1 MTRRPSASIVANPV
15 LVGAVTVL
23 VITVA
28 VFLAYNANAGLP
40 FVPTRT
46 ILVDT
51 SGGSNLVPGNEVRE
65 GGFRIGVVELI
76 EPVTL
81 PSGQTIARLRLKL
94 DKTVGEIPD
103 DTRVVIRPRSALGL
117 KYVEFTRGKSKSYM
131 QDGDTIKISQTHV
144 PEQFDDINRIFDA
157 PTRQA
162 SQEALAIFGGAF
174 TGRGVSIN
182 QFIVEAGPLLAFL
195 PPVAQALVDP
205 STQLVRFFREAN
217 DLVRTVSP
225 VAELQSQQFTDSAT
239 TFEAFS
245 RDPQAL
251 RDTIAKSV
259 PSLRV
264 GIRSLAAQR
273 PFLRDFAAFSVDLRF
288 AARDLRVALPTIND
302 ALEVGTPVLRRT
314 PELNFLVQDTLA
326 EVKKLAEAPTTNEA
340 LRAFTHTVTILNPL
354 VRFIGPYQTVCNYWN
369 YMWTYLAEH
378 LSEEDNTG
386 TAQRANANHAPSGVE
401 NSVGEQGAYAPMNG
415 EVTEID
421 PPGPAPPIQDPRGK
435 RTFTLHGQPYSGAID
450 NQGNADCEKGQNGYP
465 TDGMTPV
472 LENRRDFVGEKFQ
485 VVAAPHTPGNQG
497 PTYKGRQRVPEGQT
511 FARQPEGPPEAQL
524 DPVATTGIYSGDV
537 Q

>member
-28 VFLAYNANAGLP
+28 VFLAYNANSGLP

-46 ILVDT
+46 IFVDT
-51 SGGSNLVPGNEVRE
+51 SSGSNLVKGNEVRE
-65 GGFRIGVVELI
+65 GGFRIGVVEVI

-81 PSGQTIARLRLKL
+81 PSGQTISRLRLKL
-94 DKTVGEIPD
+94 DKTVGDIPA
-103 DTRVVIRPRSALGL
+103 DTTAKIRPRSALGL
-117 KYVEFTRGKSKSYM
+117 KFVEFKRGKSKRYL
-131 QDGDTIKISQTHV
+131 QDGDTIPISQTNV
-144 PEQFDDINRIFDA
+144 PVQFDDLNRMFDA

-162 SQEALAIFGGAF
+162 AQEALAIFGGAF

-182 QFIVEAGPLLAFL
+182 ELIVEAGPLLTFL
-195 PPVAQALVDP
+195 PPVAEALVDP

-217 DLVRTVSP
+217 RLVKAIGP
-225 VAELQSQQFTDSAT
+225 VAEIQSQQFTDAAT

-259 PSLRV
+259 PSLRT

-273 PFLRDFAAFSVDLRF
+273 PFLHDLAAFSVDLRF
-288 AARDLRVALPTIND
+288 AVRDLRVALPTIND

-314 PELNFLVQDTLA
+314 PELNALVRDTLL
-326 EVKKLAEAPTTNEA
+326 EVKNLTEAPTTNEA
-340 LRAFTHTVTILNPL
+340 LRAFTDTVSILNPI
-354 VRFIGPYQTVCNYWN
+354 VRFIGPYQTVCDYWN
-369 YMWTYLAEH
+369 YFWTYLGEH
-378 LSEEDNTG
+378 ISEEDNTG
-386 TAQRANANHAPSGVE
+386 TAQRANTNSAPQGT
-401 NSVGEQGAYAPMNG
+401 NSVGAEGAFAPANG
-415 EVTEID
+415 ETN
-421 PPGPAPPIQDPRGK
+421 PPQALINQLEGHAPAV
-435 RTFTLHGQPYSGAID
+435 LHGQTYGAAID
-450 NQGNADCEKGQNGYP
+450 NHGNADCEGGQRGYP
-465 TDGMTPV
+465 AHGMTPI
-472 LENRRDFVGEKFQ
+472 LENKEDFSGRPFE

-497 PTYKGRQRVPEGQT
+497 PTFEGRKQVPDGQT
-511 FARQPEGPPEAQL
+511 FSREPETPEGAKLHPISR
-524 DPVATTGIYSGDV
+524 TGIYSGDV